1 MYLMAILSFLNHPPI
16 LSHRKFP
23 LSTSRSLI
31 ITRLYKLYVLKTAL
45 NTTN

>member
-1 MYLMAILSFLNHPPI
+1 MSYQNVLEMRFLVNV
-16 LSHRKFP
+16 FDG